1 MYHNLN
7 FPMYVSYEYV
17 NFVFLIC
24 KIFHNVVYKYAKS
37 SLVCQVN
44 EHAKFRMPK

>member
-1 MYHNLN
+1 MYHNFN

-24 KIFHNVVYKYAKS
+24 EIFHNVVYKYAKN

-44 EHAKFRMPK
+44 EHAKFYI